1 MATDE
6 LGIRRPL
13 TPRQEQ
19 FAREWAKNPGNATE
33 AARRAGY
40 SAKSARTIASHLLD
54 HPGVRSAIRDHFLD
68 AESLVSSL
76 LKASLLTLQKFLDP
90 PKESEPVAPDMA
102 LKAAKVL
109 LQYSKLAVTVLGL
122 NVAQKLRPEEV
133 EEEPMS
139 LQQLKEALMRE
150 LAYIE
155 KLEAAETQQQEERP
169 QDLH

>member
-1 MATDE
+1 MSEHE

-19 FAREWAKNPGNATE
+19 FAREWARNPGNATE

-54 HPGVRSAIRDHFLD
+54 HPGVRSAIRDHFVD

-90 PKESEPVAPDMA
+90 PKESEPVPPDIA
-102 LKAAKVL
+102 LKSAKVL
-109 LQYSKLAVTVLGL
+109 LQYSKLAVQVLGL
-122 NVAQKLRPEEV
+122 NVREKLRPEEIAK
-133 EEEPMS
+133 ES
-139 LQQLKEALMRE
+139 LTMQQVKAMLLDE
-150 LAYIE
+150 LAKIE
-155 KLEAAETQQQEERP
+155 KLDREQHG
-169 QDLH
+169 DLH